1 MSAID
6 FVVRGSTGA
15 MQRGSVAGDGASS
28 TISVQAG
35 SDVSLNLSRAQIVSY
50 MRQGNALHIT
60 LIDGRVIVVDG
71 YFGANGQP
79 IANLFISSNGVL
91 HEVQLVE
98 GGAGLYYSNYI
109 QADSSGKWSAVDSLI
124 FDRGSDVMLASGPAA
139 QDDDV
144 GMLAG
149 GFALP
154 GMLGLPL
161 LGLLG
166 LGAGAAALGSGG
178 DKPKDVLD
186 DDDTRDPGDD
196 DDGDGNGG
204 GGNGG
209 GDDDDDGNG
218 NGGGGNGGGDDDDDG
233 NGGGGGGNG
242 GGGGDDPL
250 ELEILTGTI
259 NKGHVVNSD
268 DRNSGVDITGTGTP
282 GGTVTVVVEG
292 SSQSTVVNEDGTWT
306 VTFPPH
312 QIPEGTYVTPVE
324 ATIVKG
330 DQSLTVT
337 ETLSVDTEAM
347 VTFDAHKVGGD
358 GVVNASEANGG
369 IQLTGKTE
377 AGSSV
382 TVVVEGITYIAIVTG
397 TNWSVTIPSGSITR
411 GEYSVTAQVS
421 AVDQYGNTGATSG
434 TYVIDT
440 ETFVTV
446 RTHDV
451 AGDGVINYV
460 ERLDGVTITGTAEA
474 GARVVVYFGSA
485 MRITT
490 ANSSGQWSVD
500 YSRNDIPLGESI
512 ANVTA
517 VATDAAGNSAT
528 AFGTIG
534 IDTLVDPLAITSGP
548 VGGDGVVNFAESQQT
563 ITVTGI
569 VEIGSSVIVTLAGV
583 TVTASVTASG
593 NWTAIFPPG
602 SLPGGEYDTTVT
614 VTATDLAGNTG
625 TTMQNV
631 RIDTMVNPFTLNTPV
646 EGDDI
651 INAVEASDGVQLSGT
666 VEAFSRVVVDFGGV
680 TRSVTAGANGIW
692 QITIP
697 SSAVR
702 AAEYNETITATATDI
717 HGNVSVLTHGVHID
731 TIVNRLDMSRPV
743 EGDNIVNRAEASDGI
758 TLAGTVEAGSTVVVT
773 FAGVSRTATVDGAGN
788 WSVDFAAHEIPH
800 GEYTA
805 SVTIHATDWV
815 GNTKQITET
824 FLVDTVPPEAPMIE
838 SATRERGGLR
848 SFSSAV
854 TDDPIEVVQI
864 NGDGTVSSVSY
875 ETWVN
880 PVRGELNFEF
890 TGAIPNGSHLVI
902 TSTDASGNNTSTLF
916 LLEETLTNT
925 INVTNPG
932 LAAFNIEGI
941 DLQFA
946 EDSELTLTVA
956 DLEALAAHSNL
967 LTIHGGADD
976 TVTALGATKTGE
988 TREMSGRTYEV
999 YSFGDNGGTLIIE
1012 DQINVVT

>member
-1 MSAID
+1 MSAIE

-15 MQRGSVAGDGASS
+15 MQRGSVAGDGAASALA
-28 TISVQAG
+28 VQAG

-60 LIDGRVIVVDG
+60 LIDGRVIVVEG
-71 YFGANGQP
+71 FFGADGQP

-109 QADSSGKWSAVDSLI
+109 QADSSGKYSAFDSLI
-124 FDRGSDVMLASGPAA
+124 FDRGSEVMLASGPAA

-149 GFALP
+149 GLALP

-166 LGAGAAALGSGG
+166 LGAGAAALGSGD

-186 DDDTRDPGDD
+186 DDEEREPGDD
-196 DDGDGNGG
+196 DDGTGG
-204 GGNGG
+204 GGDGGNDDDDDGTGGG
-209 GDDDDDGNG
+209 GDDDT
-218 NGGGGNGGGDDDDDG
+218 
-233 NGGGGGGNG
+233 GGGGGGG
-242 GGGGDDPL
+242 GGGGDL
-250 ELEILTGTI
+250 ELEVLTGTV
-259 NKGHVVNSD
+259 NKGHVVNAE
-268 DRNSGVDITGTGTP
+268 DRADGVEITGTGTP

-292 SSQSTVVNEDGTWT
+292 STQTTVVDQDGNWS
-306 VTFPPH
+306 VTFPPG

-358 GVVNASEANGG
+358 GVVNAVEANGG

-377 AGSSV
+377 VGSSV
-382 TVVVEGITYIAIVTG
+382 TVVVEGVSYIAIVTG

-421 AVDQYGNTGATSG
+421 AVDQYGNTGSTSG

-440 ETFVTV
+440 QTFVTV

-451 AGDGVINYV
+451 AGDGVINFV

-474 GARVVVYFGSA
+474 GASVVVYFGSA
-485 MRITT
+485 IRTTT
-490 ANSSGQWSVD
+490 ASSSGQWSVS
-500 YSRNDIPLGESI
+500 YGRNDIPLGESI

-517 VATDAAGNSAT
+517 VATDAAGNAAT
-528 AFGTIG
+528 AFGTVG

-548 VGGDGVVNFAESQQT
+548 VGGDGVVNFTESQQT

-569 VEIGSSVIVTLAGV
+569 VEIGSTVLVSLAGV

-602 SLPGGEYDTTVT
+602 SLPGGEYNTTVT

-651 INAVEASDGVQLSGT
+651 INAAEASDGVQLSGT
-666 VEAFSRVVVDFGGV
+666 VEAFSQVVVQFGGV

-692 QITIP
+692 QLTIP
-697 SSAVR
+697 SSAVQ
-702 AAEYNETITATATDI
+702 AAEYNDTITATATDI
-717 HGNVSVLTHGVHID
+717 NGNVSVLTHGVRID
-731 TIVNRLDMSRPV
+731 TIVNRLDMTRPV

-773 FAGVSRTATVDGAGN
+773 FAGVSRTATVDAAGN
-788 WSVDFAAHEIPH
+788 WTVDFAAHEIPH

-805 SVTIHATDWV
+805 SVTIRATDWV
-815 GNTKQITET
+815 GNTRAITET
-824 FLVDTVPPEAPMIE
+824 FLVDTAPPEAPMIE

-854 TDDPIEVVQI
+854 SDDPIEVVQI
-864 NGDGTVSSVSY
+864 NGDGTVSSVNY
-875 ETWVN
+875 QTWIN
-880 PVRGELNFEF
+880 PVRGEMNFEF

-916 LLEETLTNT
+916 LLEETLTNA

-932 LAAFNIEGI
+932 LSAFNIEGI

-946 EDSELTLTVA
+946 EDSQLTLTVA

-967 LTIHGGADD
+967 LTIHGGTDD
-976 TVTALGATKTGE
+976 TVTALGAVKTGE
-988 TREMSGRTYEV
+988 TREMSGRSYEV

-1012 DQINVVT
+1012 DLINVVT